1 LDEPSPTDAS
11 IVQDLQK
18 EVYEQFDDYMEIV
31 IEIGY
36 VTLFASAYPLAA
48 LISIVA
54 NWVEIR
60 SDCYKLTHVC
70 QRPDPYRSSSL
81 GMWKPLMASL
91 IWMSALTNC
100 LIAGFS
106 SAQLMHY
113 LPNFYV
119 RDEEHKY
126 NIEHEDGWLVVFVI
140 FGLERLL
147 LAIGVTLYFLIPSVP
162 EDVADELERR
172 QYIRQ
177 RERADTLAASMR
189 GLSQRS
195 TGFNQPNGKKML

>member
-1 LDEPSPTDAS
+1 
-11 IVQDLQK
+11 
-18 EVYEQFDDYMEIV
+18 
-31 IEIGY
+31 
-36 VTLFASAYPLAA
+36 
-48 LISIVA
+48 
-54 NWVEIR
+54 
-60 SDCYKLTHVC
+60 
-70 QRPDPYRSSSL
+70 
-81 GMWKPLMASL
+81 MASL

-195 TGFNQPNGKKML
+195 TGFNEPNGKKML